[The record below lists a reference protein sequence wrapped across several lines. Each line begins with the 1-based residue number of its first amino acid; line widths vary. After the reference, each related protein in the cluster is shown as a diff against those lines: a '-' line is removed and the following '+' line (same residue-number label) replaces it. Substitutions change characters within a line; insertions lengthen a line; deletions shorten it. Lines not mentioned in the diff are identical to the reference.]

1 MTTTDT
7 PNTPHTT
14 ITPTSATHTTKPFAS
29 PVDTAVFGTYRAANP
44 SPRRGIERPF
54 YPFQG
59 RIGAPGS
66 SPFGAEPGRYH
77 LYVSYGCPWAQI
89 TSIVRAAKG
98 LADVVTTSY
107 VDEERDGRGWAFRER
122 FGADPV
128 NGFLLL
134 REAYEATE
142 PGYDGHISVPAL
154 WDRSTSALV
163 SNDFAVIPVD
173 LATGFDRWANGTDLY
188 PAALRPEVD
197 AFGARIAA
205 EARAGGLTDGANA
218 LAAHEAR
225 LGERP
230 FVHGESLTL
239 SDIRL
244 WVTLIRFET
253 TYRAAIDHDGRA
265 LPDWP
270 NLWAYTRRLFAR
282 PEFASTT
289 DLGVLREHRERVL
302 ADASPRVRDAAARRE
317 EAWARG

>member
-7 PNTPHTT
+7 PNT
-14 ITPTSATHTTKPFAS
+14 TSTAKPFAS

-44 SPRRGIERPF
+44 SPRNGVERPF

-59 RIGAPGS
+59 RIGAPGA
-66 SPFGAEPGRYH
+66 SPFGADPGRYH

-89 TSIVRAAKG
+89 ASIVRAATG
-98 LADVVTTSY
+98 LEDVVTSSY

-142 PGYDGHISVPAL
+142 AGYDGHISVPSL
-154 WDRSTSALV
+154 WDRTTSALV

-173 LATGFDRWANGTDLY
+173 LATAFSRWANGTDLY
-188 PAALRPEVD
+188 PAALRPEAD
-197 AFGARIAA
+197 AFDARITA
-205 EARAGGLTDGANA
+205 EAKAGGLTGGTNA
-218 LAAHEAR
+218 LAAHEA
-225 LGERP
+225 LLAERE
-230 FVHGESLTL
+230 FVHGDSLTL

-244 WVTLIRFET
+244 WVKLIRFET
-253 TYRAAIDHDGRA
+253 TYRAAIADDGRA

-270 NLWAYTRRLFAR
+270 NLWAYTRRLYER

-289 DLGVLREHRERVL
+289 DLGVLREQRERIL
-302 ADASPRVRDAAARRE
+302 ADAPDRVRDAAARRE
-317 EAWARG
+317 EAWRKG